1 MLPVFRWRARL
12 DNRAAQPSR
21 EPDALA
27 INISTGVFQEFERL
41 RKVPKL
47 NADLL
52 EHGIR
57 IVLDELEAGLVENL
71 DMRDITIDPGG
82 C

>member
-27 INISTGVFQEFERL
+27 INISTGV
-41 RKVPKL
+41 
-47 NADLL
+47 
-52 EHGIR
+52 IR